1 MTIFLKKSKYFLY
14 LFGILCS
21 EGLLILT
28 KGGALIV
35 QTLRS
40 RLFLGIPLV
49 CLLLLGLQQVIPS
62 LYSSL
67 LGQLDPATN
76 TTCGYRCG
84 PKETIV
90 DTMEEGTS
98 YGETTITT
106 TATEDPVTP
115 WLRTGFDSSVVAPPY
130 LLILGL
136 VLLFCSWYLWHYL
149 HWKRR
154 PRFPDTDLPDS
165 TRFPILT
172 YESKALPADTI
183 RKQLVQFNQRLP
195 VSLRRKTYETV
206 TEWFD
211 RISFPSPVD
220 PHYFEVRYGNVSV
233 ISTHQF
239 TFFVQ
244 AMEQYLRTYPSRQS
258 IS

>member
-1 MTIFLKKSKYFLY
+1 M
-14 LFGILCS
+14 
-21 EGLLILT
+21 
-28 KGGALIV
+28 
-35 QTLRS
+35 QTFRARL
-40 RLFLGIPLV
+40 LFLIPLI
-49 CLLLLGLQQVIPS
+49 CLLLLTVQHFVPS

-90 DTMEEGTS
+90 DTTEEGTS

-136 VLLFCSWYLWHYL
+136 VLLFCSWFLWHYL
-149 HWKRR
+149 QWIRR
-154 PRFPDTDLPDS
+154 PRIDASGYVLTP
-165 TRFPILT
+165 RFPIFI
-172 YESKALPADTI
+172 YETKDLPADSI
-183 RKQLVQFNQRLP
+183 RKQLAYFNEQLPLSLQRRT
-195 VSLRRKTYETV
+195 SETV

-211 RISFPSPVD
+211 RIAFPSPVD
-220 PHYFEVRYGNVSV
+220 PIYFEVRYGKLPV
-233 ISTHQF
+233 ISTHQL

-244 AMEQYLRTYPSRQS
+244 AMEQYLRKCQVRSS